1 MASLRRLA
9 RRGLPEALGALL
21 APEERDALLAR
32 VRALL
37 AAGRFPDD
45 GEAYGYPWPVV

>member
-1 MASLRRLA
+1 
-9 RRGLPEALGALL
+9 
-21 APEERDALLAR
+21 

-37 AAGRFPDD
+37 AAGRFPDG